1 VKHLATAPI
10 HWKKKEWT
18 RFGEGVAAV
27 GAVMLVDKPVIDAI
41 QRNRSEAG
49 DKWFDAVTHLGG
61 AYGTDLTIALLLGGI
76 VTKNQSL
83 RDTGFDSL
91 ESSLWAAGVVTP
103 LLKKS
108 FGRARPFEEQG
119 THHFDPFS
127 GFDSFPSGHSTN
139 AWAIATAIS
148 AHSDGWIVP
157 TIAYTLASN
166 VSIARL
172 NSNVH
177 FPSDVVAGALIGR
190 AVAKSITTRH
200 RAVRNVMIMPSR
212 NGVMVNMTID
222 LSSR

>member
-1 VKHLATAPI
+1 M
-10 HWKKKEWT
+10 
-18 RFGEGVAAV
+18 AAV
-27 GAVMLVDKPVIDAI
+27 GAVMLVDQHILDAI
-41 QRNRSEAG
+41 QRNKTEAG

-91 ESSLWAAGVVTP
+91 ESSVWAAGVVTP
-103 LLKKS
+103 VLKKG
-108 FGRARPFEEQG
+108 FGRYRPNEGHGTYDFE
-119 THHFDPFS
+119 PFS
-127 GFDSFPSGHSTN
+127 SAESFPSGHSTN
-139 AWAIATAIS
+139 AWAIATAIA
-148 AHSDGWIVP
+148 AHSDGWVVP

-177 FPSDVVAGALIGR
+177 FPSDVLAGALIGR

-200 RAVRNVMIMPSR
+200 RAVRNISIMPSR
-212 NGVMVNMTID
+212 NGVMVSMSLD

>member
-1 VKHLATAPI
+1 MLADQPI
-10 HWKKKEWT
+10 LD
-18 RFGEGVAAV
+18 AV
-27 GAVMLVDKPVIDAI
+27 

-61 AYGTDLTIALLLGGI
+61 AYGTDLTIVLLLGGLA
-76 VTKNQSL
+76 TKNQAL
-83 RDTGFDSL
+83 RDTGIDSL
-91 ESSLWAAGVVTP
+91 ESSVWAAGVVTP
-103 LLKKS
+103 VLKKS
-108 FGRARPFEEQG
+108 FGRSRPNEGNGTYNFE
-119 THHFDPFS
+119 PFS
-127 GFDSFPSGHSTN
+127 NAESFPSGHSTN

-148 AHSDGWIVP
+148 AHSDGWVVP

-200 RAVRNVMIMPSR
+200 RALKNVTILPSR
-212 NGVMVNMTID
+212 NGVMVGFDLD
-222 LSSR
+222 LSSP